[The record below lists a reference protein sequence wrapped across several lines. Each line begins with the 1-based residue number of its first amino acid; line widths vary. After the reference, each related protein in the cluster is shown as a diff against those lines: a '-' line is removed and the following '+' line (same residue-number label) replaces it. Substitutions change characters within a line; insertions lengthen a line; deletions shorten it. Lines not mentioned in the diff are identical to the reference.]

1 MALEAPGWVKSDRSS
16 LVLEKK
22 TALPNGSNSEGDSS
36 TFHLKTET
44 DLDAET
50 WYCWDSKE
58 LRKYSNMEVPTRC
71 TCYTVYFI

>member
-1 MALEAPGWVKSDRSS
+1 M
-16 LVLEKK
+16 LEKK

-36 TFHLKTET
+36 TFHLKIET

-58 LRKYSNMEVPTRC
+58 LRKYSNMEVPT
-71 TCYTVYFI
+71 